1 MSLRSQLRADIQV
14 NLNAD
19 GDTVVLTAP
28 TETVYTIKGKVT
40 RIEEL
45 VDPDTGARFDEPVT
59 CVTVSLLDIGGN
71 EPSAGWKIE
80 TTDSEG
86 NALTS
91 YAIDRRFDR
100 TLGWAKFYFED
111 VS

>member
-1 MSLRSQLRADIQV
+1 MSLRSQLRTDLKT
-14 NLNAD
+14 NLTAD
-19 GDTVVLTAP
+19 GDPVLLTAP
-28 TETVYTIKGKVT
+28 DETVYSIIGKVT
-40 RIEEL
+40 RIQEMI
-45 VDPDTGARFDEPVT
+45 DPDTGARFNEPVT
-59 CVTVSLLDIGGN
+59 CVTVSLIDLDGN
-71 EPSAGWKIE
+71 EPVDGWSIE

-111 VS
+111 VT